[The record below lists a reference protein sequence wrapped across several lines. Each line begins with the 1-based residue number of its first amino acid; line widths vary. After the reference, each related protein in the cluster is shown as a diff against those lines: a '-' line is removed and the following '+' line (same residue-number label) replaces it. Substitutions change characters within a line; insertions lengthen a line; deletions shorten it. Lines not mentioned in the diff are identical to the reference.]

1 MRGAEVVLSRL
12 RRLTALRRRRRRSQ
26 ERDAR
31 LRRLTEWQG
40 RRLARTH
47 AGLLENPRYRPAVRF
62 FLGDLYAPRDYSR
75 RDRDLMKISPL
86 LARALPETALHTMG
100 LALEMNVVTEELD
113 AATDQALLQAG
124 SWDSAST
131 LRDESYVEAYRRC
144 GDAAKRRRQIELIRE
159 VGEDLDAIVQRPW
172 VKRALTMARR
182 PATLSGLG
190 GLHDLLERGHDAFTH
205 MRGAGEF
212 LDAICD
218 RELEIMER
226 LMGGHPEPFGVDG

>member
-47 AGLLENPRYRPAVRF
+47 AGLLENPRYRPAVHF
-62 FLGDLYAPRDYSR
+62 FLGDLYASVDYSR

-144 GDAAKRRRQIELIRE
+144 GDAAKLRRQIELIRE
-159 VGEDLDAIVQRPW
+159 VG
-172 VKRALTMARR
+172 
-182 PATLSGLG
+182 
-190 GLHDLLERGHDAFTH
+190 
-205 MRGAGEF
+205 
-212 LDAICD
+212 
-218 RELEIMER
+218 
-226 LMGGHPEPFGVDG
+226 